1 MSLVSSLQ
9 RIPFLQSDH
18 PFATMEAMLDAE
30 LKKTQKIRPYDL
42 PLLLSRYQVQR
53 IRWKLYRPRTRFPS
67 F

>member
-1 MSLVSSLQ
+1 
-9 RIPFLQSDH
+9 
-18 PFATMEAMLDAE
+18 MEAMLDAE

-53 IRWKLYRPRTRFPS
+53 IRWKLYRLRTRFPS